1 MRPAGKAGDRTRDRG
16 GDDDPA
22 SGGFLQVGH
31 AGFHGEERA
40 LQIGGEHC
48 VPLLGRHVLDPRLRK
63 DPGIGAE
70 HVDAAIPPR
79 RALRHLLQLGDV
91 GHVGYGVARI
101 AAEFLRR
108 GFRLGVVPRDDRDL
122 RAVPGED
129 YLMLRINSDNRS
141 APFS

>member
-31 AGFHGEERA
+31 ASFHGEERA

-79 RALRHLLQLGDV
+79 RALFSNSAMLVTSAMASL
-91 GHVGYGVARI
+91 ASPPNSF
-101 AAEFLRR
+101 AAAFASAWC
-108 GFRLGVVPRDDRDL
+108 
-122 RAVPGED
+122 RATIVTF
-129 YLMLRINSDNRS
+129 
-141 APFS
+141 APFLAKTT